1 MSLENVDHSKND
13 FTNLFE
19 ALDNFHQSQ
28 EPEEEDVETNK
39 SINFCQSC
47 QEESVKNIKGELI
60 CIKCSRT
67 YGIYI
72 DSSPEWRYYG
82 SDDTRCSD
90 PNRCGYPTSSNSLLK
105 DFYMGSIIASKYNES
120 YEMKLIRRRN
130 IWISSNYREKSLIN
144 VFENLNSRAKKHG
157 IPSRI
162 IDEAK
167 SIYKQVS
174 ELKISRGENR
184 EGIIASCLY
193 LSCCSNNARRSTKE
207 IAEIFMIPHTT
218 ITKGF
223 KKYYDIILN
232 KKPDL
237 VKNCDFNISNSL
249 DFIKRYCSNLSKFDS
264 VHTDLCF
271 YMCDKIEK
279 HDLVSENTP
288 SSRAAGCI
296 CLVSYLF
303 GLNESKRNISEVCKT
318 SEVTISKCFN
328 KLIEYYT
335 ILVPNIQLRFL
346 AFNFID
352 KFSKNLEKYY
362 DSRVYQSF
370 YQKCLQMLTQSI
382 QNNILEID
390 YHITML
396 AGAIVLFQIKQFE
409 FSNFDIEDVC
419 NIFNVKPSNIIK
431 YTNILIKK

>member
-1 MSLENVDHSKND
+1 M
-13 FTNLFE
+13 TNTLSNLDCLFD
-19 ALDNFHQSQ
+19 ALDDFNKT
-28 EPEEEDVETNK
+28 PEESDEEKNK
-39 SINFCQSC
+39 SIYFCEAC
-47 QEESVKNIKGELI
+47 EEESIKNIKGELI
-60 CIKCSRT
+60 CTQCSRT
-67 YGIYI
+67 FGIYI

-82 SDDTRCSD
+82 SEDTRSSD

-130 IWISSNYREKSLIN
+130 IWISSNYREKSLIT
-144 VFENLNSRAKKHG
+144 VFETLNSRAKKHG
-157 IPSRI
+157 ISSRI
-162 IDEAK
+162 IEEAK
-167 SIYKQVS
+167 SIYKEVS

-193 LSCCSNNARRSTKE
+193 LSCCSNGARRSTKE

-232 KKPDL
+232 QKPEL
-237 VKNCDFNISNSL
+237 VKNKDVNISNSL
-249 DFIKRYCSNLSKFDS
+249 DFIKRYCSNLEKFDAS
-264 VHTDLCF
+264 HSDLCF
-271 YMCDKIEK
+271 YVCDKIEK

-335 ILVPNIQLRFL
+335 ILLPRPQLRFL
-346 AFNFID
+346 AFSFID

-362 DSRVYQSF
+362 DTQVYQSF
-370 YQKCLQMLTQSI
+370 YQKCLQMLNVCI
-382 QNNILEID
+382 KKNILKED

-396 AGAIVLFQIKQFE
+396 AAAIVYDQIKKFE
-409 FSNFDIEDVC
+409 FSNLDMEDVS
-419 NIFNVKPSNIIK
+419 NVFNVQPSNIQSYYEKLPEI
-431 YTNILIKK
+431 

>member
-1 MSLENVDHSKND
+1 MNDTQSNFDGLFDALTDFNLTLEPNNNKNSD
-13 FTNLFE
+13 KQKQ
-19 ALDNFHQSQ
+19 DYS
-28 EPEEEDVETNK
+28 V
-39 SINFCQSC
+39 NFCESC
-47 QEESVKNIKGELI
+47 QEESIKNIKGELI

-67 YGIYI
+67 YGIFI

-82 SDDTRCSD
+82 SEDTRGSD

-105 DFYMGSIIASKYNES
+105 DFYSGSIISSKYNES

-130 IWISSNYREKSLIN
+130 IWISSNYREKSLIT

-162 IDEAK
+162 IEEAK
-167 SIYKQVS
+167 SIYKEVS

-223 KKYYDIILN
+223 KKYFDIILN
-232 KKPDL
+232 KKPEL
-237 VKNCDFNISNSL
+237 VKNKQVNISNSL
-249 DFIKRYCSNLSKFDS
+249 DFIKRYCSNLEKFDAT
-264 VHTDLCF
+264 HTDLCF
-271 YMCDKIEK
+271 YVCDKIEK

-335 ILVPNIQLRFL
+335 ILLPRPQLRFL
-346 AFNFID
+346 AFSFID

-362 DSRVYQSF
+362 NTKVYQSF
-370 YQKCLQMLTQSI
+370 YQNSLQML
-382 QNNILEID
+382 NICIKKKILKED

-396 AGAIVLFQIKQFE
+396 AAAIVYDQIKKFE
-409 FSNFDIEDVC
+409 FSNLDIEDVS
-419 NIFNVKPSNIIK
+419 NLFNVKPNNIRS
-431 YTNILIKK
+431 YYELLPEQ

>member
-1 MSLENVDHSKND
+1 MND
-13 FTNLFE
+13 
-19 ALDNFHQSQ
+19 ALDNFENLFDALKVYN
-28 EPEEEDVETNK
+28 EPEVIEETEEDKIRK
-39 SINFCQSC
+39 SIYFCGSC
-47 QEESVKNIKGELI
+47 EKESVKNIKGELI
-60 CIKCSRT
+60 CVKCSRT
-67 YGIYI
+67 YGIFI

-82 SDDTRCSD
+82 SEDTRSSD
-90 PNRCGYPTSSNSLLK
+90 PNRCGYPTSANSLLK
-105 DFYMGSIIASKYNES
+105 DFYQGSIIASKYNES

-130 IWISSNYREKSLIN
+130 IWISSNYREKSLIT

-167 SIYKQVS
+167 SIYKEVS

-184 EGIIASCLY
+184 AGIIASCLY

-232 KKPDL
+232 EKPEL

-249 DFIKRYCSNLSKFDS
+249 DFIKRYCSNLSKFDK

-271 YMCDKIEK
+271 YVCDKIEK

-303 GLNESKRNISEVCKT
+303 NLNESKKNISEVCKT

-335 ILVPNIQLRFL
+335 ILVPSVQLRFL
-346 AFNFID
+346 AFSFID
-352 KFSKNLEKYY
+352 RFSKNLEKYY
-362 DSRVYQSF
+362 NTSVYQNF
-370 YQKCLQMLTQSI
+370 YKSCLQLLNVCI
-382 QNNILEID
+382 KKGILED
-390 YHITML
+390 EYHITML
-396 AGAIVLFQIKQFE
+396 AGAIVYYQILQFE
-409 FSNFDIEDVC
+409 FSNLDLDDVSNVFNLKCVNIE
-419 NIFNVKPSNIIK
+419 K
-431 YTNILIKK
+431 YYQLIKNE